1 MPEITV
7 TLSANAG
14 VALDIDGRR
23 LWVDALH
30 EKKEEC
36 YSSVTPQLQQKMMG
50 CEAFFHPEYICYTH
64 NHGDHYSARLTQT
77 ACSIWPNARVLSPET
92 VVDGVQYTAED
103 RGLTLRFIRLPHEG
117 ERFADVKHYGLMIS
131 YHGCNILI
139 PGDCA
144 VASPLLDRAIEGI
157 TVDLVLLDFPWL
169 TLKRGSEFVYS
180 HFRESHVIV
189 YHLPFE
195 EDDVIGYRPVAQR
208 TVRGLKK
215 PWDVRIL
222 QDPLQSETFNI

>member
-1 MPEITV
+1 M

-14 VALDIDGRR
+14 VALEIDGRR

-36 YSSVTPQLQQKMMG
+36 YSSVTPQLQQKMLG
-50 CEAFFHPEYICYTH
+50 CEAFFRPEYICYTH
-64 NHGDHYSARLTQT
+64 NHGDHYSARLTEA
-77 ACSIWPNARVLSPET
+77 ACKLWPEAKVLSPET
-92 VVDGVQYTAED
+92 EVNGPEYILED
-103 RGLTLRFIRLPHEG
+103 RELKLHFIQLPHEG
-117 ERFADVKHYGLMIS
+117 ERFADVKHYGLLIS
-131 YHGCNILI
+131 FHGCNILI

-144 VASPLLDRAIEGI
+144 VASPVLDTAIRGI
-157 TVDLVLLDFPWL
+157 SVDLVLLDFPWI
-169 TLKRGSEFVYS
+169 TLRKGLEFVYS

-195 EDDVIGYRPVAQR
+195 EDDVIGYRPVVQR

-222 QDPLQSETFNI
+222 QNPLQSEIVNI